1 VSHNVITNWRK
12 SSRSAG
18 DGNCVEIGWTE
29 ADWRKSSGSAG
40 GGECVEVGR
49 TDAFVGFRDT
59 KEAHLPADER
69 PMLVFSRAACAAF
82 LAGLG
87 SGFRRG

>member
-29 ADWRKSSGSAG
+29 AGWRKSSWSAG

-49 TDAFVGFRDT
+49 TDAVVGFRDT

-69 PMLVFSRAACAAF
+69 PMLVFGRAAGASFFAS
-82 LAGLG
+82 LG
-87 SGFRRG
+87 SAG